1 MGSGIEYAQ
10 EYQQAQKA
18 YVQGNYQEAAEIVD
32 RLVKE
37 FPDDPS
43 ASLLRGHIYCYG
55 LQQFDVASQQYEAVL
70 SLTSDGEFTNYAS
83 EGLAYIRQFQAEAD
97 TPGFQ

>member
-1 MGSGIEYAQ
+1 MASGTEYAQ
-10 EYQQAQKA
+10 EYQEAQKA

-32 RLVKE
+32 RLVKS

-55 LQQFDVASQQYEAVL
+55 LQQFEVAKEQYNSVL
-70 SLTSDGEFTNYAS
+70 ALTSNEDFS
-83 EGLAYIRQFQAEAD
+83 RLCQ
-97 TPGFQ
+97 